1 MLDTGRWSW
10 ILVIGYWNWL
20 PGCWGYWV
28 PKILDAEDIG
38 YWVLETV
45 DARDACCFI
54 LVPLVNTLS

>member
-1 MLDTGRWSW
+1 M
-10 ILVIGYWNWL
+10 
-20 PGCWGYWV
+20 